1 MPVLPQDR
9 RGQILLLL
17 TAAAVS
23 FGYFGYSGLSLVG
36 LSGYKPMT
44 AHRDSV
50 QTRIDSM
57 EAQVSRAK
65 RDVARGV
72 LAQLDQRLAE
82 FTSNLALMRQLVPVS
97 SEVPNLLDDITS
109 RAKMRGA
116 NLGGFQPQTVESGS
130 PFDTQRY
137 RLTVQGQY
145 DQVGEFLTDIASLPR
160 IIVPYDVHLTRATG
174 PAADTTKQ
182 GAPLTATFAIR
193 TYVKTPSP
201 SDSAPPPPAAAPAPT
216 PAKPATPRGVR

>member
-1 MPVLPQDR
+1 MALIPQDR

-17 TAAAVS
+17 TAAALS
-23 FGYFGYSGLSLVG
+23 IGYFGWSGLSLVG
-36 LSGYKPMT
+36 LTGYKPMT

-50 QTRIDSM
+50 QTRIDSID
-57 EAQVSRAK
+57 AQVSRAR
-65 RDVARGV
+65 RDVAQGV
-72 LAQLDQRLAE
+72 LAQLDQRLVE

-116 NLGGFQPQTVESGS
+116 MLGTFQPQAVESGA

-137 RLTVQGQY
+137 RLTVQGQF

-160 IIVPYDVHLTRATG
+160 IIVPYDVHLTRTVG
-174 PAADTTKQ
+174 PAVDTTKH

-201 SDSAPPPPAAAPAPT
+201 SDSAPPAAPAPAQSSKR
-216 PAKPATPRGVR
+216 PASRGGD

>member
-1 MPVLPQDR
+1 MAVLPQDR

-17 TAAAVS
+17 TAAALSV
-23 FGYFGYSGLSLVG
+23 GYFGWSGLSLVG
-36 LSGYKPMT
+36 LTGFKPMT

-50 QTRIDSM
+50 QTRIDSI

-72 LAQLDQRLAE
+72 LSQLDQRLAE

-116 NLGGFQPQTVESGS
+116 SVGGFQPQAVESGS

-145 DQVGEFLTDIASLPR
+145 DQIGEFLTDIASLPR
-160 IIVPYDVHLTRATG
+160 IIVPYEVHLTRAVG

-182 GAPLTATFAIR
+182 GAPLTATFAIK

-201 SDSAPPPPAAAPAPT
+201 SDSALPAAAAPAQPR
-216 PAKPATPRGVR
+216 ARPATTRGGD

>member
-1 MPVLPQDR
+1 MALIPSDR
-9 RGQILLLL
+9 RGQILVLL
-17 TAAAVS
+17 TAGALS
-23 FGYFGYSGLSLVG
+23 FGYFGYAGLSLVG
-36 LSGYKPMT
+36 LTGFKPMT

-50 QTRIDSM
+50 QTRIDSI

-116 NLGGFQPQTVESGS
+116 SLGGFQPQAVESGS

-160 IIVPYDVHLTRATG
+160 IIVPYEVHLTRTAG

-193 TYVKTPSP
+193 TYVKTPSL
-201 SDSAPPPPAAAPAPT
+201 SDSAPPAPAPAQT
-216 PAKPATPRGVR
+216 PAKPATTRGGD

>member
-1 MPVLPQDR
+1 MAVLPQDR

-17 TAAAVS
+17 TAAALS
-23 FGYFGYSGLSLVG
+23 FGYFGWSGLSLVG
-36 LSGYKPMT
+36 LTGFKPMT

-50 QTRIDSM
+50 QTRIDSIN
-57 EAQVSRAK
+57 AQVGRAK
-65 RDVARGV
+65 RDVARGA

-116 NLGGFQPQTVESGS
+116 MLGTFQPLAIESGA

-137 RLTVQGQY
+137 RLTVQGRY

-160 IIVPYDVHLTRATG
+160 IIVPYEVHLTRTAG

-193 TYVKTPSP
+193 TYVKTPSL
-201 SDSAPPPPAAAPAPT
+201 SDSAPPAPPAPAQPSARPAAT
-216 PAKPATPRGVR
+216 RGGD

>member
-1 MPVLPQDR
+1 MAVLPQDR
-9 RGQILLLL
+9 RGQMLLLI
-17 TAAAVS
+17 TVAALS
-23 FGYFGYSGLSLVG
+23 FAYFGWAGLSLIG
-36 LSGYKPMT
+36 ITGYRPLS

-50 QTRIDSM
+50 QTRIDSI

-72 LAQLDQRLAE
+72 LTKLDQRLAE
-82 FTSNLALMRQLVPVS
+82 FTANLALMRQLVPVS

-116 NLGGFQPQTVESGS
+116 NLGQFQPQMVESGS
-130 PFDTQRY
+130 PYDTQRY

-145 DQVGEFLTDIASLPR
+145 DQIGEFLTDIASLPR
-160 IIVPYDVHLTRATG
+160 IIVPYEVHLTRAVG

-182 GAPLTATFAIR
+182 GAQLTATFSIR

-201 SDSAPPPPAAAPAPT
+201 NDSVPPARPVT
-216 PAKPATPRGVR
+216 TRGGD

>member
-1 MPVLPQDR
+1 MAAFPQDR
-9 RGQILLLL
+9 RGQILLLI
-17 TAAAVS
+17 TAAALA
-23 FGYFGYSGLSLVG
+23 FGYFGWAGLSLVG
-36 LSGYKPMT
+36 LAGYKPMT
-44 AHRDSV
+44 AQRDSV
-50 QTRIDSM
+50 QTRIDSIN
-57 EAQVSRAK
+57 AQVSRAK

-116 NLGGFQPQTVESGS
+116 MLGGFQPQAVESGS

-160 IIVPYDVHLTRATG
+160 VIVPYEVHLTRSVG

-182 GAPLTATFAIR
+182 AAPLTATFAIR

-201 SDSAPPPPAAAPAPT
+201 SDSAPPLPSAPAQP
-216 PAKPATPRGVR
+216 PAKPATRGGH

>member
-1 MPVLPQDR
+1 MAIIPKDR

-17 TAAAVS
+17 TAAALS
-23 FGYFGYSGLSLVG
+23 LAYFGWSGLSLVG
-36 LSGYKPMT
+36 LTGYKPLT

-50 QTRIDSM
+50 QTRIDSID
-57 EAQVSRAK
+57 AQVTRAR
-65 RDVARGV
+65 RDVAQGV
-72 LAQLDQRLAE
+72 LAQLDQRLVE

-116 NLGGFQPQTVESGS
+116 MLGTFQPQTVESGA

-137 RLTVQGQY
+137 RLTVQGQF

-160 IIVPYDVHLTRATG
+160 IIVPYDVHLTRTVG
-174 PAADTTKQ
+174 PAADTTKH
-182 GAPLTATFAIR
+182 GAPLSATFAIR
-193 TYVKTPSP
+193 TYVKTPSLR
-201 SDSAPPPPAAAPAPT
+201 DSAPPAPPAPVQPSKRAAT
-216 PAKPATPRGVR
+216 RGGD

>member
-1 MPVLPQDR
+1 MAVIPQDR

-17 TAAAVS
+17 TVAALSV
-23 FGYFGYSGLSLVG
+23 GYFGWSGLSLAG
-36 LSGYKPMT
+36 LTGYKPMGL
-44 AHRDSV
+44 HRDSV
-50 QTRIDSM
+50 QTRIDSID
-57 EAQVSRAK
+57 AQVARAK
-65 RDVARGV
+65 RDVAQGI
-72 LAQLDQRLAE
+72 LAQLDQRLVE

-116 NLGGFQPQTVESGS
+116 MLGTFQPQAVESGS

-137 RLTVQGQY
+137 RLTVQGRY

-160 IIVPYDVHLTRATG
+160 IIVPYEVHLTRTAG
-174 PAADTTKQ
+174 PAADTTKH

-201 SDSAPPPPAAAPAPT
+201 SDSVPPAPAAPAQ
-216 PAKPATPRGVR
+216 PAKRPATRGGD

>member
-1 MPVLPQDR
+1 MAVLPQDR
-9 RGQILLLL
+9 RGQMALLA
-17 TAAAVS
+17 TAAALS
-23 FGYFGYSGLSLVG
+23 FAYFGWSGLSLVG
-36 LSGYKPMT
+36 MTGYKPLT

-50 QTRIDSM
+50 VTRIDSI
-57 EAQVSRAK
+57 EAQVNHAK
-65 RDVARGV
+65 RDVARGL

-116 NLGGFQPQTVESGS
+116 NLGGFQPQNAESGS

-145 DQVGEFLTDIASLPR
+145 DQIGEFLTDIASLPR
-160 IIVPYDVHLTRATG
+160 IIVPYEVHLARAVG

-182 GAPLTATFAIR
+182 GATLTATFAIR

-201 SDSAPPPPAAAPAPT
+201 SDSAPPVPAAPAAP
-216 PAKPATPRGVR
+216 PAKPATPRGGR

>member
-1 MPVLPQDR
+1 MAVLPQDR
-9 RGQILLLL
+9 RGQIMLLL
-17 TAAAVS
+17 TAAALS
-23 FGYFGYSGLSLVG
+23 LGYFGWSGLSLIG
-36 LSGYKPMT
+36 LTGLKPLT

-50 QTRIDSM
+50 QTRIDSI

-65 RDVARGV
+65 RDVAHGV

-116 NLGGFQPQTVESGS
+116 MVGGFQPQAIESGS

-160 IIVPYDVHLTRATG
+160 IIVPYEVHLTRAAG
-174 PAADTTKQ
+174 LAADTTKQ
-182 GAPLTATFAIR
+182 AAPLTATFAIK

-201 SDSAPPPPAAAPAPT
+201 SDSVPPAPAPP
-216 PAKPATPRGVR
+216 PAKPAATRGGD

>member
-1 MPVLPQDR
+1 MAVLPQDR
-9 RGQILLLL
+9 RGQMLLLI
-17 TAAAVS
+17 TVAALS
-23 FGYFGYSGLSLVG
+23 FGYFGWSGLSLIG
-36 LSGYKPMT
+36 MTGYRPLT

-50 QTRIDSM
+50 QTRIDSI

-72 LAQLDQRLAE
+72 LTQLDQRLAE

-116 NLGGFQPQTVESGS
+116 NLGQFQPQMVESGS
-130 PFDTQRY
+130 PYDTQRY

-145 DQVGEFLTDIASLPR
+145 DQIGEFLTDIASLPR
-160 IIVPYDVHLTRATG
+160 IIVPYEVHLTRAVG
-174 PAADTTKQ
+174 PAVDTTKQ
-182 GAPLTATFAIR
+182 GAPLTATFSIR

-201 SDSAPPPPAAAPAPT
+201 NDSVPSAR
-216 PAKPATPRGVR
+216 PATPRGGD

>member
-1 MPVLPQDR
+1 MAVLPQDR

-17 TAAAVS
+17 TAAALS
-23 FGYFGYSGLSLVG
+23 LGYFAWSGLSLIG
-36 LSGYKPMT
+36 LTGIKPMT

-50 QTRIDSM
+50 QTRIDSI

-82 FTSNLALMRQLVPVS
+82 FTSNLALMRQLVPLS

-116 NLGGFQPQTVESGS
+116 MVGGFQPQPIESGS

-145 DQVGEFLTDIASLPR
+145 DQIGEFLTDVASLPR
-160 IIVPYDVHLTRATG
+160 IIVSYEVHLTRTAG

-182 GAPLTATFAIR
+182 GAPLTATFAIK
-193 TYVKTPSP
+193 TFVKTPSP
-201 SDSAPPPPAAAPAPT
+201 NDSAAPAPASA
-216 PAKPATPRGVR
+216 PARPAAKRGAD